1 MDVMSVA
8 AIAVIEY
15 EQSRDSKLRKTGEV
29 LKKLCRESGET
40 AEKIWEGM
48 RSGKT
53 MEEAKKAVMDYV
65 RENDGC
71 TEEDAKRILRE
82 LYGVEEPE
90 KEDAR

>member
-15 EQSRDSKLRKTGEV
+15 EQDRDPKLRKIGEV
-29 LKKLCRESGET
+29 LKQICRESGDT

-53 MEEAKKAVMDYV
+53 MEEAKKAVMDYA
-65 RENDGC
+65 REHDGC

-82 LYGVEEPE
+82 MYGVEEQ
-90 KEDAR
+90 KK